1 MNRSQPKLYRQL
13 KRKWLSTARYLLACV
28 KYFYLDKGKLW
39 SGTLGG
45 CSLNFFHKLLC
56 IPLFS
61 KVVSLGTRENL
72 DLFLPYIN
80 ILLSKLSWSLWE
92 NLDLGHVYRPHCIQ
106 SVLTTSVKI
115 LTYRPLARLIRA
127 TGKCSSIKSL
137 YLFRS
142 F

>member
-13 KRKWLSTARYLLACV
+13 KRKWLSTARYLLAWV
-28 KYFYLDKGKLW
+28 KYFYLDKSKLW

-92 NLDLGHVYRPHCIQ
+92 NLYLGHVYRPHCIQ

-115 LTYRPLARLIRA
+115 LPHRSSARLIRA
-127 TGKCSSIKSL
+127 NYRQNNCTNHYKVH
-137 YLFRS
+137 
-142 F
+142 

>member
-115 LTYRPLARLIRA
+115 LPHRSSARLIRA
-127 TGKCSSIKSL
+127 NYRQNNCTNHYKVH
-137 YLFRS
+137 
-142 F
+142 